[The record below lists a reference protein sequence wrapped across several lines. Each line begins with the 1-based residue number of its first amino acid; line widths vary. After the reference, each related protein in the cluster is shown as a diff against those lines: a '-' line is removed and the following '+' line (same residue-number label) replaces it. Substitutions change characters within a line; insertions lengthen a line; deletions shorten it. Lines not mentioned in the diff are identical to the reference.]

1 MQKFSIILPVHNG
14 GHYVKACVNSILS
27 QSYPH
32 FNLNIL
38 DNASTDGTSEWLKT
52 ITDERLIIYPAAEP
66 LTIEKN
72 WARILTVPKNEFMT
86 CIGHDDI
93 LLPGYLEEMNALI
106 QQYPDA
112 SLYQSHFNF
121 IDAKGDL
128 IRPCKAVNEIQYPK
142 DFLRHILAMSIDVNG
157 TGFMVR
163 SADYD
168 KMGGIPA
175 YPNLL
180 FADFTLWLEFCRVS
194 YKVTSARNCFSYRL
208 HHSMTT
214 TSPDD
219 KFHQAFEIFVK
230 YLYTLK
236 QADPGFNEVINKH
249 AAFIISY
256 YCKSF
261 SHRLLRTEIKI
272 RNNMTVQEWAK
283 KCDGFV
289 KLLVD
294 DDTAMPSKQGSVQ
307 LATFIDS
314 NALTRKLF
322 LMFKKIYTKP
332 VLRSI
337 MLYLLFTA
345 V

>member
-1 MQKFSIILPVHNG
+1 MNKYSIILPVRNG
-14 GHYVKACVNSILS
+14 GHYVKACVNSILA
-27 QSYPH
+27 QTYPH
-32 FNLNIL
+32 FNLIVL
-38 DNASTDGTSEWLKT
+38 DNASTDGTSEWLRSVA
-52 ITDERLIIYPAAEP
+52 DERIIIY
-66 LTIEKN
+66 LSTKSLSIEKN
-72 WARILTVPKNEFMT
+72 WARIVTVPKNEFMT

-112 SLYQSHFNF
+112 GLYQSHFNF
-121 IDAKGDL
+121 IDAKGEL
-128 IRPCKAVNEIQYPK
+128 IRPCKPVDEIQYPK
-142 DFLRHILAMSIDVNG
+142 DFLRHILTMSIDVNG

-163 SADYD
+163 SANYD

-180 FADFTLWLEFCRVS
+180 FADFTLWLELSRVS

-230 YLYTLK
+230 YLYSLK
-236 QADPGFNEVINKH
+236 QADPAFHEVINQH
-249 AAFIISY
+249 AGSILSY

-261 SHRLLRTEIKI
+261 SHRLLRTAIKM

-283 KCDGFV
+283 KCDGFT

-294 DDTAMPSKQGSVQ
+294 DAAAMPSKQGSVQ
-307 LATFIDS
+307 LAAFIDS
-314 NALTRKLF
+314 NALTRNLF
-322 LMFKKIYTKP
+322 LMFKKIYARP

-337 MLYLLFTA
+337 MLYLMFTA